1 VSDTGRLI
9 VVGIAAWLIVGSC
22 QQDPVNAAKV
32 AGTGAAVGVGA
43 AGALAAGAAAKG
55 AAQGLQVRTRD
66 RVAQRPNGPS
76 RPTPSTS
83 IPPVVVA
90 G

>member
-1 VSDTGRLI
+1 MGDGAKLVA
-9 VVGIAAWLIVGSC
+9 VGACAWLLLGQC
-22 QQDPVNAAKV
+22 QGDPVSAAKV

-66 RVAQRPNGPS
+66 RVARPNGPS